1 MSVIFCGFISHL
13 IGRETINIPE
23 IFSGV
28 HGFTGKT
35 VKGFFLRH
43 GVVFVLFCVA
53 IVISEPFF
61 AGAYI
66 RPDFAAFGRK
76 NFGSIFLVKSE
87 TETREIH
94 F

>member
-1 MSVIFCGFISHL
+1 MFETVVFIRFGSFRCL
-13 IGRETINIPE
+13 SNDIAL
-23 IFSGV
+23 
-28 HGFTGKT
+28 
-35 VKGFFLRH
+35 KGFFLQHR
-43 GVVFVLFCVA
+43 VVFVLFCVA

>member
-1 MSVIFCGFISHL
+1 MF
-13 IGRETINIPE
+13 ETVVNDIAL
-23 IFSGV
+23 
-28 HGFTGKT
+28 
-35 VKGFFLRH
+35 KGFFLQHR
-43 GVVFVLFCVA
+43 VVFVLFCVA

-66 RPDFAAFGRK
+66 RPDFAAFGQK